1 MPRARVATWS
11 WATSCASGGLRPI
24 GDLGELQR
32 KGDADRVRDVAGAA
46 VDVNDGEEEEGE
58 EEEEEEED
66 EDEGAEVVG
75 DGRRRKEDKKDG

>member
-1 MPRARVATWS
+1 MSQGDSDSKYAARHWHSPRVVVMPRARVATWT

-46 VDVNDGEEEEGE
+46 VDVNDGEEEEE
-58 EEEEEEED
+58 EEE
-66 EDEGAEVVG
+66 
-75 DGRRRKEDKKDG
+75 